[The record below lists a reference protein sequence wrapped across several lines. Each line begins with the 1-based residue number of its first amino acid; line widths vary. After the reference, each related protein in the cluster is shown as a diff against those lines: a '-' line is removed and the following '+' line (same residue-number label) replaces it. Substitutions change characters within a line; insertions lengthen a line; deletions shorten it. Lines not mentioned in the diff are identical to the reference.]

1 MKKFKSKI
9 KHPPNTYIELTSYS
23 QTLANVKL
31 MTYRWV
37 LADHSSM
44 TIILRTNQLREH
56 KPTVMMNTR
65 MFSRKITGLS
75 LLVEKTSGLSRGTM
89 PRQRDSSGRI
99 LTRRLRGNRKRIT
112 RSKSLMSLMSSFSSV
127 EMMVDSVDQ
136 LETIL
141 KVLTIRL
148 RWR

>member
-75 LLVEKTSGLSRGTM
+75 LLVEKTSGLSRGMM
-89 PRQRDSSGRI
+89 PRQRDSSGKI
-99 LTRRLRGNRKRIT
+99 VSQG
-112 RSKSLMSLMSSFSSV
+112 SV
-127 EMMVDSVDQ
+127 LNVVEEEVL
-136 LETIL
+136 LETT
-141 KVLTIRL
+141 VLGKSARNAMVQDASSGSLASKIN
-148 RWR
+148 